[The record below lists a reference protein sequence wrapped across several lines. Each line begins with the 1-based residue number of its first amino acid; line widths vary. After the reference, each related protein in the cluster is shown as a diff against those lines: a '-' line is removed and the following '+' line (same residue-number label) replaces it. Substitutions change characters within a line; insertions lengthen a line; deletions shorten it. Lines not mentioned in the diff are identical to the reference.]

1 MSQSE
6 FEHQNELERKLAKIE
21 ATLGLAPIGLENKQ
35 DAVLSQINVY
45 PVKSITGIELSSS
58 WVEKQGLSFDRRF
71 MVADMNGRM
80 VTAREHHQMVR
91 IKSALTASGLVL
103 TYPEA
108 KESLHLRFD
117 EFENQEVE
125 CQVWND
131 TFSAYSTHPKANDW
145 ASFVIGKPVQILF
158 TGEQSNR
165 QREKIQT
172 NVSFADG
179 YPLLLASQASLDE
192 LNARSPEGIAHS
204 MAQFRPNIVVSNT
217 EAFAEDGW
225 KRIRIG
231 EVEFEI
237 VKPCMRCVL
246 TTVNPKTAM
255 RSEKNEPLN
264 TLAKFRAD
272 ETGGIFFGQNVIAK
286 NEGLIR
292 AGDVVEVLET
302 KEKEFYPD
310 TSQDVVEVEPVKKIT
325 ISIDGNLFEGDNQ
338 STLLEQAEKAGVPV
352 ANSCRSG
359 FCGTCKMTLESG
371 KVDQPDMPALFPGE
385 IDEGKVLACCCVPKT
400 DVELVS

>member
-1 MSQSE
+1 MSQS
-6 FEHQNELERKLAKIE
+6 ELERKLSKIE
-21 ATLGLAPIGLENKQ
+21 ATLGLPPIKHET
-35 DAVLSQINVY
+35 LSQINVY
-45 PVKSITGIELSSS
+45 PIKSIAGIELSKS

-71 MVADMNGRM
+71 MIADKNGRM
-80 VTAREHHQMVR
+80 ITARENHQMVR
-91 IKSALTASGLVL
+91 VQAALQFNGLVL
-103 TYPEA
+103 TSPEA
-108 KESLHLRFD
+108 QGTLNLRFD
-117 EFENQEVE
+117 EFEMQSVD
-125 CQVWND
+125 CQVWSDN
-131 TFSAYSTHPKANDW
+131 FEAYSTTEQANQW
-145 ASFVIGKPVQILF
+145 CSEVIGKPVQLLY

-179 YPLLLASQASLDE
+179 YPLLLISQASLDE
-192 LNARSPEGIAHS
+192 LNARSPEGIQHS

-225 KRIRIG
+225 KRFRIG
-231 EVEFEI
+231 EVEFEV

-264 TLAKFRAD
+264 TLGKFRAD
-272 ETGGIFFGQNVIAK
+272 ETGGTFFGQNVIAK

-292 AGDVVEVLET
+292 VGDVVEILET
-302 KEKEFYPD
+302 KEKEFYAD
-310 TSQDVVEVEPVKKIT
+310 TSQDVVEAEPVKKVT

-338 STLLEQAEKAGVPV
+338 STLLEQAEQAGIPV

-359 FCGTCKMTLESG
+359 FCGSCKMTLESG
-371 KVDQPDMPALFPGE
+371 EVDQPDMPALFPGE
-385 IDEGKVLACCCVPKT
+385 KEEGKVLACCCVPKS

>member
-6 FEHQNELERKLAKIE
+6 HGKSELEKKLAKIE
-21 ATLGLAPIGLENKQ
+21 ATLGLEPMQ
-35 DAVLSQINVY
+35 DAILDTINVY
-45 PVKSITGIELSSS
+45 PVKSITGVELSSA
-58 WVEKQGLSFDRRF
+58 WVETQGLVFDRRL

-80 VTAREHHQMVR
+80 VTAREHHQMLRV
-91 IKSALTASGLVL
+91 KSALHPRGLVL

-108 KESLHLRFD
+108 KEPLVLRFD
-117 EFENQEVE
+117 EFDMTEVE
-125 CQVWND
+125 CTVWSD
-131 TFSAYSTHPKANDW
+131 TFTSYATHEQANQW
-145 ASFVIGKPVQILF
+145 FSFIMGKPVQLLF

-179 YPLLLASQASLDE
+179 YPLLLISQASLDE
-192 LNARSPEGIAHS
+192 LNARSPQGLQHS
-204 MAQFRPNIVVSNT
+204 MAQFRPNIVVSDT
-217 EAFAEDGW
+217 DAFVEDGW

-264 TLAKFRAD
+264 TLSKFRAD
-272 ETGGIFFGQNVIAK
+272 ETGGIFFGQNVVAK
-286 NEGLIR
+286 NEGMIR

-302 KEKEFYPD
+302 KEKDYYPD
-310 TSQDVVEVEPVKKIT
+310 TSQDVVEVEPVKKVT
-325 ISIDGNLFEGDNQ
+325 ISIDGNVFEGDNQ
-338 STLLEQAEKAGVPV
+338 SSLLEQAEKAGVAV

-385 IDEGKVLACCCVPKT
+385 IDEGKVLACCCVPKS

>member
-6 FEHQNELERKLAKIE
+6 REKSELEKKLAKIE
-21 ATLGLAPIGLENKQ
+21 ATLGLAPMQ
-35 DAVLSQINVY
+35 DAILDAINVY
-45 PVKSITGIELSSS
+45 PVKSIAGVELSSA

-71 MVADMNGRM
+71 MVADTNGRM

-91 IKSALTASGLVL
+91 VKAALHPSGLVL

-108 KESLHLRFD
+108 KESLMLRFD
-117 EFENQEVE
+117 EFDMAEVE
-125 CQVWND
+125 CTVWSD
-131 TFSAYSTHPKANDW
+131 TFTSYSTHEKANQW
-145 ASFVIGKPVQILF
+145 FSFIIGKPVQLLF

-179 YPLLLASQASLDE
+179 YPLLLISQASLDE
-192 LNARSPEGIAHS
+192 LNERGPVQHS
-204 MAQFRPNIVVSNT
+204 MEQFRPNIVVSDT
-217 EAFAEDGW
+217 EAFAEDSW

-264 TLAKFRAD
+264 TLSKFRAD
-272 ETGGIFFGQNVIAK
+272 QTGGIFFGQNVVAK
-286 NEGLIR
+286 NEGMIR
-292 AGDVVEVLET
+292 TGDVVEVLET
-302 KEKEFYPD
+302 KQKEFYAD
-310 TSQDVVEVEPVKKIT
+310 TSQNAVEVEPVKKVT

-359 FCGTCKMTLESG
+359 FCGSCKMTLESG

-385 IDEGKVLACCCVPKT
+385 IDEGKVLACCCVPKS

>member
-1 MSQSE
+1 MSKA
-6 FEHQNELERKLAKIE
+6 ELERKLAKIE
-21 ATLGLAPIGLENKQ
+21 ATLGFDDKDGLDEYTP
-35 DAVLSQINVY
+35 ALLSQINVY

-80 VTAREHHQMVR
+80 ITARENNQMVR
-91 IKSALTASGLVL
+91 VKSALQSNGLVL

-108 KESLHLRFD
+108 KPLHVKFTD
-117 EFENQEVE
+117 CSMIEVT
-125 CQVWND
+125 CQVWGDEFQAYATSEEANQW
-131 TFSAYSTHPKANDW
+131 FS
-145 ASFVIGKPVQILF
+145 FIIGKKVQLLF

-179 YPLLLASQASLDE
+179 YPLLLISQASLDE
-192 LNARSPEGIAHS
+192 LNQRCLDKGSTVQHS
-204 MAQFRPNIVVSNT
+204 MAQFRPNIVVSDT
-217 EAFAEDGW
+217 KAFAEDGW

-237 VKPCMRCVL
+237 VKSCMRCVL

-255 RSEKNEPLN
+255 RSEQNEPLK
-264 TLAKFRAD
+264 TLSTFRAD
-272 ETGGIFFGQNVIAK
+272 EEGGIYFGQNVIAK
-286 NEGLIR
+286 NEGMIR

-302 KEKEFYPD
+302 KEKQFYQD
-310 TSQDVVEVEPVKKIT
+310 TSEDVIEAEPVKSIM

-338 STLLEQAEKAGVPV
+338 STLLEQAEKAGFAI

-385 IDEGKVLACCCVPKT
+385 IDEGKVLACCCVPKS